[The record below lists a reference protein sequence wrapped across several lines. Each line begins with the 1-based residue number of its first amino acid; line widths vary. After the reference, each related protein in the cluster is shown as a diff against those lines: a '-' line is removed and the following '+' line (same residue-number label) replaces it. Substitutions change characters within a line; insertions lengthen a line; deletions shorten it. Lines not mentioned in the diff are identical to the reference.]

1 MSQSDDLERLLAL
14 LGGDRDL
21 LEQLRQAGFLPR
33 EPARLSPEHAELA
46 RVAHTLVHELEV
58 NWAGVEVALHLR
70 GRLIALEA
78 QMSELVVVLNRR
90 SRER

>member
-1 MSQSDDLERLLAL
+1 MSERDDLERLLAL

-33 EPARLSPEHAELA
+33 EAAGVSPEQADLA

-70 GRLIALEA
+70 GRLMAIEA
-78 QMSELVVVLNRR
+78 QLSELVVILHRR

>member
-1 MSQSDDLERLLAL
+1 MSENDDLERLLAL

-21 LEQLRQAGFLPR
+21 LEQLHQGGFLPR
-33 EPARLSPEHAELA
+33 GPARLSPEQTELA

-70 GRLIALEA
+70 GRLIAIEA
-78 QMSELVVVLNRR
+78 QMSELIVILNRR
-90 SRER
+90 RGR

>member
-1 MSQSDDLERLLAL
+1 MTSNGDLERLLAL
-14 LGGDRDL
+14 LGGDSDL
-21 LEQLRQAGFLPR
+21 LEQLCEAGFLPR
-33 EPARLSPEHAELA
+33 EPARLSPEQAELA

-70 GRLIALEA
+70 GRLIAIEA
-78 QMSELVVVLNRR
+78 QLSELVVILNRR